1 MNPHPVDYLRVQP
14 YNKRHDATY
23 TGPAGPKGE
32 AMQDFLKRT
41 WAEINLDSIRHNY
54 TTIRQAVHTGTKICW
69 IVKADGYGHGAV
81 FVARE
86 LEAMGADWFGVSNLE
101 EALQLR
107 RGGISGSILIL
118 GHTPPS
124 LAARLSEL
132 HISQTVFSFAYAEAL
147 SSFAAKAGTAV
158 SIHVKVDTGMSRIGF
173 LYQKETQYRSTL
185 DEIEQVY
192 RLPGLVP
199 EGIFT
204 HFAVSDEGESGEAFT
219 HEQYARFWDALEKL
233 KARGVTFPLRH
244 CSNSG
249 AVLDYP
255 EFHLDMVRPGIIVY
269 GILPSQAIRHPLPLQ
284 PAMELK
290 TIISLLKTV
299 EPDTSISYGRCF
311 HTRRQTRVATVPIG
325 YADGYPRYLYDQ
337 ADMLVCGKRAPI
349 VGRVCMDQLM
359 LDVTDIPE
367 AQEGMTVTIFGR
379 DGTEEIPVEE
389 LAALNHTIPYETIC
403 IVGKRVPRIYLREGR
418 PVGQLNYICPPAE
431 E

>member
-101 EALQLR
+101 EAIQLR

-173 LYQKETQYRSTL
+173 YTRKKRST
-185 DEIEQVY
+185 
-192 RLPGLVP
+192 G
-199 EGIFT
+199 
-204 HFAVSDEGESGEAFT
+204 
-219 HEQYARFWDALEKL
+219 
-233 KARGVTFPLRH
+233 
-244 CSNSG
+244 
-249 AVLDYP
+249 
-255 EFHLDMVRPGIIVY
+255 
-269 GILPSQAIRHPLPLQ
+269 LPSTKLNRYTGFPAWCRRGFLPTLPYRTRGKAGKPLPTSNM
-284 PAMELK
+284 PAF
-290 TIISLLKTV
+290 
-299 EPDTSISYGRCF
+299 G
-311 HTRRQTRVATVPIG
+311 TRS
-325 YADGYPRYLYDQ
+325 
-337 ADMLVCGKRAPI
+337 KS
-349 VGRVCMDQLM
+349 
-359 LDVTDIPE
+359 
-367 AQEGMTVTIFGR
+367 
-379 DGTEEIPVEE
+379 
-389 LAALNHTIPYETIC
+389 
-403 IVGKRVPRIYLREGR
+403 
-418 PVGQLNYICPPAE
+418 
-431 E
+431 